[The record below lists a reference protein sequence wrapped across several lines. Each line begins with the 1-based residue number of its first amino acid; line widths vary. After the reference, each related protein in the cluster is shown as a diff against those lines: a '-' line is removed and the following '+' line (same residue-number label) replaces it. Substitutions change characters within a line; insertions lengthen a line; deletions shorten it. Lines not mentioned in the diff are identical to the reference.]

1 MIHIGALGERMR
13 KKNCRI
19 HIGVLGEGMREKKTK
34 DVATA
39 THIGVLEERM
49 REKEE
54 GARDSKNKRPS
65 TPTTRR
71 I

>member
-1 MIHIGALGERMR
+1 MS
-13 KKNCRI
+13 KKTNCGI

-65 TPTTRR
+65 TPTTRK